1 MLVWMVVILG
11 VIVSLMFM
19 GDYSSDFSGC
29 GGCLLLV
36 LVIILSFV
44 IGIR

>member
-1 MLVWMVVILG
+1 MFVWMVVILG
-11 VIVSLMFM
+11 VIVSLMFI
-19 GDYSSDFSGC
+19 GDYDSDFGGC

-44 IGIR
+44 IFIR

>member
-1 MLVWMVVILG
+1 MWVWMVIVIG
-11 VIVSLMFM
+11 VIVSLMFA

-44 IGIR
+44 ILIR